1 MYQRLYDKTGAD
13 GNNDDD
19 DEDNESLRQK
29 ILIKVKSY
37 SSQKRNKSDD
47 FDLLGW
53 WKDNENHY
61 PYVAKT
67 AKHYLCIPA
76 TSVTSERAFSTAN
89 NIVTKTRNC
98 LDPKNVEI
106 LTFLKNNDDYIPKE
120 TNILDPDPDDENLIE
135 KL

>member
-13 GNNDDD
+13 DDNDDD

-29 ILIKVKSY
+29 IVIKVNSY
-37 SSQKRNKSDD
+37 LSQKKNKSDD

-89 NIVTKTRNC
+89 NIVTKTRNR
-98 LDPKNVEI
+98 LDPTNVEI
-106 LTFLKNNDDYIPKE
+106 LTFLQNNEYYIPKE
-120 TNILDPDPDDENLIE
+120 TNILDPDPDDDNLIE